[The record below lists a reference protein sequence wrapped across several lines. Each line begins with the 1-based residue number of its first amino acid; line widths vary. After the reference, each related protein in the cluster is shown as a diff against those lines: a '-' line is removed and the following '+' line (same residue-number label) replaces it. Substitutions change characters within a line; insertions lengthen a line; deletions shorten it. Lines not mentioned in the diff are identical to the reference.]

1 MQAADLDT
9 LLLGLPAEI
18 GQLCRLVTEIVGANA
33 SLSGSVKMGWKSINF
48 RHPAAGHVCA
58 VFPHPDRVSIYFEH
72 GRLLED
78 PDALLMGDGLK
89 KGRFLRLHPG
99 QTVPEA
105 AIALLVAEAVALRA

>member
-1 MQAADLDT
+1 MQAVDLDM

-18 GQLCRLVTEIVGANA
+18 GQLCRAAIEIVEGNA

-48 RHPAAGHVCA
+48 RHPVAGHVCA

-99 QTVPEA
+99 EVIPEA
-105 AIALLVAEAVALRA
+105 AIALLVAEAIALRA

>member
-1 MQAADLDT
+1 MAALLDER
-9 LLLGLPAEI
+9 P
-18 GQLCRLVTEIVGANA
+18 
-33 SLSGSVKMGWKSINF
+33 
-48 RHPAAGHVCA
+48 
-58 VFPHPDRVSIYFEH
+58 
-72 GRLLED
+72 ED